1 MTTLTVFFDNPWW
14 IGVAETS
21 DTDGLRVFRYIF
33 GSEPG
38 TGEIYEF
45 VLRDLNNL
53 WQQPLITTSEP
64 TKEDKPTFPKINPK
78 RANREAGRKTKES
91 GISSKAQE
99 AMRLQI
105 EQNKQERKEVSRQRR
120 EEIADYKR
128 QKAREK
134 ALAKHRGH

>member
-14 IGVAETS
+14 VGVAETN
-21 DTDGLRVFRYIF
+21 DADGLRVFRYVF

-45 VLRDLNNL
+45 VLHDLNNL
-53 WQQPLITTSEP
+53 WQQPLITRPELA
-64 TKEDKPTFPKINPK
+64 EDKSTAPKINPK

-120 EEIADYKR
+120 EEIAAYKR
-128 QKAREK
+128 QKAKEK
-134 ALAKHRGH
+134 ALARHRGH